1 MARPR
6 KNAQIEPLLRA
17 ALEGLDH
24 QRQRIEEQIGHVRSL
39 LGSGGVRRGRPPG
52 SKNKKRAVGGNGAE
66 GKILSSKRVMSA
78 AARKRMS
85 AAQRRRWAERRKATS
100 GKEE

>member
-6 KNAQIEPLLRA
+6 KNAQYEPLLRA

-24 QRQRIEEQIGHVRSL
+24 QRQRIEEQIGQVRSL
-39 LGSGGVRRGRPPG
+39 LGIGSVRRGRPPG
-52 SKNKKRAVGGNGAE
+52 STNKKKTAE
-66 GKILSSKRVMSA
+66 GKAAGGKRVMSA

-85 AAQRRRWAERRKATS
+85 AAQRRRWAGHRKAAS

>member
-6 KNAQIEPLLRA
+6 KNAQYEPLLRA

-24 QRQRIEEQIGHVRSL
+24 QRQRIEEQIGQVRSL
-39 LGSGGVRRGRPPG
+39 LGTGSVRRGRPPG
-52 SKNKKRAVGGNGAE
+52 SKNRKKAAEDKAAGGKSPA
-66 GKILSSKRVMSA
+66 GKKVMSA

-85 AAQRRRWAERRKATS
+85 AAQRRRWVEHRKAAS

>member
-6 KNAQIEPLLRA
+6 KNAQYEPLLRA
-17 ALEGLDH
+17 ALEGLDL
-24 QRQRIEEQIGHVRSL
+24 QRQRIEEHIGQVRSL
-39 LGSGGVRRGRPPG
+39 LGIGTGRRGRPPG
-52 SKNKKRAVGGNGAE
+52 SKNSKKTAEDKAAGG
-66 GKILSSKRVMSA
+66 KRVMSA

-85 AAQRRRWAERRKATS
+85 AAQRRRWVEHRKAAS